1 MEIELFNNKLKVF
14 ECGKVL
20 VLGKIK
26 PYKDEYY
33 EKKFHLCGK
42 SYKVLQLRF
51 EGKMKNYK
59 IHRLVAFAYL
69 GLDIE
74 NPKQVIDHI
83 NRDTFDNRVSNL
95 RIVSHQQNM
104 FNRNAKGYSKN
115 GNKYQ
120 VKIRINGKDIYL
132 GTYDTRELAYNAYL
146 IGKQIHHL
154 LPQ

>member
-1 MEIELFNNKLKVF
+1 
-14 ECGKVL
+14 
-20 VLGKIK
+20 
-26 PYKDEYY
+26 
-33 EKKFHLCGK
+33 
-42 SYKVLQLRF
+42 
-51 EGKMKNYK
+51 MKNYK

-104 FNRNAKGYSKN
+104 FNRNAKGYSKR
-115 GNKYQ
+115 GNKYV